1 VKILR
6 SLFAREDKTSVQVN
20 VLNLSTESDGLVK
33 AMDRSLAVIQ
43 FDTRGNIL
51 DANENFLRTMGYTL
65 DEVKGRHHR
74 IFVEPSETQ
83 SAGYEEFWAKLR
95 RGEFDAA
102 VYKRIGK
109 GGKEVWIQASYNP
122 VFDANGAVVKVVKFA
137 TDVTRDTLRN
147 ADFEGQLS
155 ALHRV
160 QAVIEFDMEGK
171 IQSANQLFLDV
182 IGYTMSEI
190 QGKHHSMF
198 VDPAEVNSELYRE
211 FWRGLRSGT
220 AETRAFKRIG
230 KNGRK
235 IWLQASY
242 IPILDPT
249 GKPFKVVKFAT
260 SLTEIMSQIEST
272 QQTAESVATA
282 TEEMSCSIAEIGR
295 NMEMSRLAAGQI
307 LTTSTAS
314 GAEASS
320 LVTSMQSMEK
330 IVSLIRDIAERV
342 NILALN
348 ATIEAARA
356 GEAGR
361 GFAVVATE
369 VKNLSGQTA
378 KATDEIAREIG
389 SVQRI
394 SGKVASSIQ
403 QTVEGVGL
411 VNQYV
416 TSVATAIEEQSAVT
430 KDISEHSTRM
440 VTSVLQMIERM
451 QKKS

>member
-1 VKILR
+1 LR
-6 SLFAREDKTSVQVN
+6 SLFAREEKTSVQVN
-20 VLNLSTESDGLVK
+20 VVNMSSESEGLVK
-33 AMDRSLAVIQ
+33 AMNRSLAMIQ
-43 FDTRGNIL
+43 FDIQGNVL
-51 DANENFLRTMGYTL
+51 DANENFLRAMGYTL
-65 DEVKGRHHR
+65 EEVKGRHHR
-74 IFVEPSETQ
+74 IFVEPAEAQ
-83 SAGYEEFWAKLR
+83 SAKYEEFWAKLR
-95 RGEFDAA
+95 RGEFEAA
-102 VYKRIGK
+102 LYKRIGK
-109 GGKEVWIQASYNP
+109 GGREVWIQASYNP
-122 VFDANGAVVKVVKFA
+122 VFDANGVVVRVVKFA
-137 TDVTRDTLRN
+137 TDVTRETLKN
-147 ADFEGQLS
+147 SDFEGQIL

-160 QAVIEFDMEGK
+160 QAVIEFDLEGK
-171 IQSANQLFLDV
+171 IQTANPLFLDT
-182 IGYTMSEI
+182 IGYSMAEI

-198 VDPAEVNSELYRE
+198 VDPGEVNSEAYRE
-211 FWRGLRSGT
+211 FWRSLRSGV
-220 AETRAFKRIG
+220 AETRVFKRIG
-230 KNGRK
+230 KNGRR

-242 IPILDPT
+242 IPILDPN
-249 GKPFKVVKFAT
+249 GQPFKVVKFAT
-260 SLTEIMSQIEST
+260 SLTEIMNQIEST

-295 NMEMSRLAAGQI
+295 NIEMSRVAAGKI

-348 ATIEAARA
+348 AAIEAARA

-389 SVQRI
+389 SVQSI
-394 SGKVASSIQ
+394 SGRVASSIQ

-440 VTSVLQMIERM
+440 VQSVLDMVERM